1 VYQCPK
7 IIASDPLAQSVY
19 QQFILWRS
27 SDRSV
32 WPDGGAPLDQP
43 AALINAF
50 SMMDGLI
57 MKQELKQI
65 EAQREKA
72 RNGR

>member
-1 VYQCPK
+1 
-7 IIASDPLAQSVY
+7 
-19 QQFILWRS
+19 
-27 SDRSV
+27 V

-43 AALINAF
+43 VALINAF